1 MLSVPLP
8 WIILISQHGTAS
20 KTSENTVLQKTL
32 SRILGCALVLYG
44 GSALAFTLIVPEE
57 QIKPSSSVTTAT
69 TLEPQ
74 VQTIAGSIRTQ
85 LRTHLRPKG
94 AQRSAQ
100 AGRTVLAAS
109 SFASAISDVDYFAA
123 AGGSNAGGGNGADGA
138 GDSESLWI
146 SGTAS
151 SLENTFSRTAFHGT
165 TNNLLV
171 GFDLTRSNTYVMG
184 LSLGYE
190 ASNYTTTFNVGDER
204 TRGYNVNP
212 YFALLLSDTWSV
224 DLIAGY
230 GDFDTRQSRTL
241 GSLTVPLGTDV
252 ITSEF
257 ASTRGFVSANLT
269 HVSTL
274 GDWKLTGAL
283 GALASKREQ
292 EAYVE
297 SNGSAVP
304 AAETDTV
311 EQYNLLL
318 EAAYGRGGSEAF
330 LGALYENTRD
340 PQQIQFATGPQPA
353 DDPDS
358 VMLTAGWRHFGRGL
372 TASFVF
378 NARVDQEDV
387 KEYGFS
393 MLMRFEL

>member
-1 MLSVPLP
+1 
-8 WIILISQHGTAS
+8 
-20 KTSENTVLQKTL
+20 VLRKALGRIVGCTL
-32 SRILGCALVLYG
+32 LLCG
-44 GSALAFTLIVPEE
+44 GNALAFTLIVPEE
-57 QIKPSSSVTTAT
+57 QIKPSSAVTTAT

-85 LRTHLRPKG
+85 LRTQLRPRG
-94 AQRSAQ
+94 AARAAQ
-100 AGRTVLAAS
+100 AGHTVLAAS
-109 SFASAISDVDYFAA
+109 AVATPLSDVGHLAA
-123 AGGSNAGGGNGADGA
+123 AGGGTGGGNGAGGA
-138 GDSESLWI
+138 SGSESLWI

-151 SLENTFSRTAFHGT
+151 SLENTFSRTAFHGN

-190 ASNYTTTFNVGDER
+190 ASNFATAFNVGDER

-212 YFALLLSDTWSV
+212 YFAVLLSDTLSV
-224 DLIAGY
+224 DVILGY
-230 GDFDTRQSRTL
+230 GDFNTRQSRTL

-257 ASTRGFVSANLT
+257 SSTRGFVSANLT
-269 HVSTL
+269 HVSTA
-274 GDWKLTGAL
+274 GDWKLTGSL

-292 EAYVE
+292 DAYLE
-297 SNGSAVP
+297 SNGASVP
-304 AAETDTV
+304 SAETSTV

-353 DDPDS
+353 NDPDS

-378 NARVDQEDV
+378 NTRLDQDEV

-393 MLMRFEL
+393 MLLRVDL

>member
-1 MLSVPLP
+1 MLR
-8 WIILISQHGTAS
+8 
-20 KTSENTVLQKTL
+20 NTLG
-32 SRILGCALVLYG
+32 RIVGCMLLMW
-44 GSALAFTLIVPEE
+44 GSNAVAFTLIVPEE

-109 SFASAISDVDYFAA
+109 SFASALSDVDYFAA
-123 AGGSNAGGGNGADGA
+123 AGASGAGGGNGADAA
-138 GDSESLWI
+138 GDTDSLWI

-165 TNNLLV
+165 TNNLLA
-171 GFDLTRSNTYVMG
+171 GFDLARSNTYVMG

-190 ASNYTTTFNVGDER
+190 ASNFSTTFNVGDER

-212 YFALLLSDTWSV
+212 YFALLLTDTWSV
-224 DLIAGY
+224 DLILGY
-230 GDFDTRQSRTL
+230 GDFNTRQSRTL
-241 GSLTVPLGTDV
+241 GSLTVPLATDV
-252 ITSEF
+252 IASEF
-257 ASTRGFVSANLT
+257 SSRRGFVSANLT

-292 EAYVE
+292 DAYLE
-297 SNGSAVP
+297 SNGNAVP
-304 AAETDTV
+304 AAETSTV

-340 PQQIQFATGPQPA
+340 PQQVQFATGPQPA
-353 DDPDS
+353 NDPDS
-358 VMLTAGWRHFGRGL
+358 VMLAAGWRHFGRGL

-378 NARVDQEDV
+378 NTRLDQDDV

-393 MLMRFEL
+393 MLLRFDL

>member
-1 MLSVPLP
+1 MLR
-8 WIILISQHGTAS
+8 
-20 KTSENTVLQKTL
+20 KTL
-32 SRILGCALVLYG
+32 GRIVG
-44 GSALAFTLIVPEE
+44 GMLLICGSNALAFTLIVPEE

-109 SFASAISDVDYFAA
+109 SYASALSDVDHFAA
-123 AGGSNAGGGNGADGA
+123 AAGSSAGGGNGAGGA
-138 GDSESLWI
+138 GDSDSLWI

-190 ASNYTTTFNVGDER
+190 ASNFVTSFNVGDER

-212 YFALLLSDTWSV
+212 YFALLLTDTWSV

-230 GDFDTRQSRTL
+230 GDFNTRQSRTL

-257 ASTRGFVSANLT
+257 SSRRGFVSANLT

-292 EAYVE
+292 DAYVE
-297 SNGSAVP
+297 SNGNAVP

-340 PQQIQFATGPQPA
+340 PQQVQFATGPQPA
-353 DDPDS
+353 NDPDS
-358 VMLTAGWRHFGRGL
+358 VLLTAGWRHFGRGL

-378 NARVDQEDV
+378 NARLDQEDV

-393 MLMRFEL
+393 MLLRFDL